1 MTEILLSAIDAMGGR
16 RVCQLADAMLL
27 LECVSC
33 IKALMNSKVGL
44 EYMIQH
50 KESIGK
56 LVNGEY
62 VCGKYIS
69 NNSKRYLFTIN
80 LIHYTIYLPIKRRE

>member
-1 MTEILLSAIDAMGGR
+1 
-16 RVCQLADAMLL
+16 MLL

-50 KESIGK
+50 TESIGK

-69 NNSKRYLFTIN
+69 NNSKRYLLFTIN
-80 LIHYTIYLPIKRRE
+80 LINYTICLPIKRRE